1 MHLRSNPRIRNEDS
15 QMTRLMNVAQRLR
28 SAAQISAKGQM
39 TPSDQIRPL
48 PRHIP
53 IVDSKVYS

>member
-1 MHLRSNPRIRNEDS
+1 
-15 QMTRLMNVAQRLR
+15 MTRILNVAQRIR
-28 SAAQISAKGQM
+28 AAAQTSAQGQM

-53 IVDSKVYS
+53 IVDSKIYS